1 MSLVSSVMHCDVI
14 MPSGLVSFGERGSL
28 IYVRVSPSSSRP
40 STITT
45 ESLLDGDQFI
55 SLHTGAAC
63 CLHGSLW
70 YGIVAYYCVAS
81 AAGAIRTTESPA
93 ILSAWSHSP
102 RLQVL
107 PTSHK
112 QHLALLLDRPHAGLL
127 VVVFLLRNE
136 NGFFDVSE
144 NKVAMRV
151 VCLFAFVRTL
161 FRK

>member
-70 YGIVAYYCVAS
+70 YGVVAYYCVAS

-151 VCLFAFVRTL
+151 VCLFVFVRTL